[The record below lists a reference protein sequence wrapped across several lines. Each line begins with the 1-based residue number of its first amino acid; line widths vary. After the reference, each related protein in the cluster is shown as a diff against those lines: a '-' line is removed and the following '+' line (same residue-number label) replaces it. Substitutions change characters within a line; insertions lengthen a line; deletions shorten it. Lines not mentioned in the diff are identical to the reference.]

1 MLPPRPKGQGLRKP
15 KTMTKIKL
23 KYNLTELHK
32 PVEQRGSYLTVSAT
46 DENGKTVEIVSN
58 RNGWGEFKRTKGG
71 YLQVQ
76 GTTQF
81 SLPVSDSGV
90 RSLLRRRYFEQL
102 DADAQL
108 EQMDD
113 AHTLPRDEA
122 SR

>member
-1 MLPPRPKGQGLRKP
+1 
-15 KTMTKIKL
+15 MTKISL

-58 RNGWGEFKRTKGG
+58 RDGWGEFKRTKGG

-102 DADAQL
+102 DYAAQL

-113 AHTLPRDEA
+113 TQTLPRDEA

>member
-1 MLPPRPKGQGLRKP
+1 
-15 KTMTKIKL
+15 MTKIKL

-71 YLQVQ
+71 CLQVQ
-76 GTTQF
+76 DTTQF

-102 DADAQL
+102 DAAAQL
-108 EQMDD
+108 EQIND
-113 AHTLPRDEA
+113 AHTLPRDED
-122 SR
+122 

>member
-1 MLPPRPKGQGLRKP
+1 
-15 KTMTKIKL
+15 MTKIKL

-58 RNGWGEFKRTKGG
+58 RNGWGEFKRTKDG